1 MKRRAGPFLSI
12 ALALVL
18 AGCSAPTTIA
28 YATYDR
34 APAGFDSSGGLLNG
48 EPSAAWLLGKKSF
61 AIVTFGSSS
70 CPPIPIKLD
79 ATPPSAMALT
89 FVPSQNQ
96 PCGAEMGATTH
107 QFYLPE
113 GMDVGA
119 PIEVHVVYDF
129 PQHTEYDLVLDP
141 GP

>member
-1 MKRRAGPFLSI
+1 MANTGRVVGV
-12 ALALVL
+12 ALAVLLL
-18 AGCSAPTTIA
+18 AGCSAPTSIA

-34 APAGFDSSGGLLNG
+34 APAGFDSGGGLLNG
-48 EPSAAWLLGKKSF
+48 EPGASWLIGQKSF

-70 CPPIPIKLD
+70 CPPIPVELT
-79 ATPPSAMALT
+79 AEPPSAMTLR

-96 PCGAEMGATTH
+96 PCTADLRATTH

-113 GMDVGA
+113 GMDVA
-119 PIEVHVVYDF
+119 SRIDITIVWDF
-129 PQHTEYDLVLDP
+129 PQPAEYHVELEP